1 MMFNA
6 IVLRNAFLVLVPWLC
21 TERTKKSDSAP
32 YKDIITAVCLPLFC
46 FVAEPR
52 KKGEKFRLRT
62 PKKKATRRER
72 GESEAVGS
80 KSREKAAVPLLLII
94 LSQYINIKASPA
106 LVPPSR
112 E

>member
-1 MMFNA
+1 M
-6 IVLRNAFLVLVPWLC
+6 
-21 TERTKKSDSAP
+21 
-32 YKDIITAVCLPLFC
+32 PLFC
-46 FVAEPR
+46 EMHFWCWCLGYVPRGRKKAIPRHIKTSLQQSVCRSFVSSLSQE